1 LILPSVATS
10 RQHTR
15 PSQNGAH
22 EAHTPDIVSTKEAR
36 AQGCSTGCCR
46 RWRPSKA
53 ALPPWPACAEGDS
66 PVPADHGSAHSQ
78 APVCSLGTWCVCGC
92 VVTCV
97 VVYRAHA
104 RRCDVNRRCAGEGSS
119 RDADAR
125 ASSVASR
132 SPPRVARGDGSLHC
146 GADGGC
152 VRTMRRHACVRGT
165 LRCADAPV
173 PSQKSVRNPRETR
186 DHHGARP
193 APRTAHPWL
202 G

>member
-1 LILPSVATS
+1 MARTK
-10 RQHTR
+10 
-15 PSQNGAH
+15 
-22 EAHTPDIVSTKEAR
+22 HTPRTSSARKKLAHRVVPPAAAGGGGHQKRRYRPGRRALKEIRQFQRTTDLLIRKLPFAR
-36 AQGCSTGCCR
+36 
-46 RWRPSKA
+46 
-53 ALPPWPACAEGDS
+53 L
-66 PVPADHGSAHSQ
+66 
-78 APVCSLGTWCVCGC
+78 VCGC

-152 VRTMRRHACVRGT
+152 VRTMRRHACMRGM

-193 APRTAHPWL
+193 APRPTHPWL